1 MLPMANWLLRCN
13 RPCIALLSLGI
24 ACSSGAILPRPAL
37 GGNEEQLSLSHPEF
51 RDAIA
56 TLSAALQNRSKDE
69 IRGEEV
75 RQHRK
80 TMRLAR
86 AAVITL
92 TALTL
97 LAAGPTLDKMMN
109 TPKREEN
116 GTLAAGNTDGG
127 MTATA
132 STSPPARLNGLIEA
146 TKG

>member
-1 MLPMANWLLRCN
+1 
-13 RPCIALLSLGI
+13 
-24 ACSSGAILPRPAL
+24 L

-97 LAAGPTLDKMMN
+97 LAAGPTLDKMIPFVDIRRVPSPMHEGFRAFAQA
-109 TPKREEN
+109 K
-116 GTLAAGNTDGG
+116 L
-127 MTATA
+127 
-132 STSPPARLNGLIEA
+132 ST
-146 TKG
+146 K